1 MVLHPSVQL
10 LKFYRIDVSFSYKHE
25 LDFTR
30 IEYPEAGQGFAGTC
44 DGYFN
49 SSANSNEY
57 ISGDFVKAAISR
69 IAEVIKNEKP
79 EFTRCK

>member
-1 MVLHPSVQL
+1 MVITVEKRALQQASMALQQSVWL
-10 LKFYRIDVSFSYKHE
+10 LIFYRIVVSFSYKHE

-30 IEYPEAGQGFAGTC
+30 IEYPEAGRGIAGIC

-57 ISGDFVKAAISR
+57 ISG
-69 IAEVIKNEKP
+69 EH
-79 EFTRCK
+79 